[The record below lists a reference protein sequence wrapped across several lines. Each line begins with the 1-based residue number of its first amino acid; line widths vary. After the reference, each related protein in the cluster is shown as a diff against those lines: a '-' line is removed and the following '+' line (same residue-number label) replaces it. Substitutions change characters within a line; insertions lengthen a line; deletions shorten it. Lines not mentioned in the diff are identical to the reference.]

1 MNKKLRE
8 RQAKKAVE
16 LRSLGLP
23 LRSISKKIGLS
34 KSTVWRMLRTFDPE
48 NGYEV
53 EDMEE
58 KDRSD
63 KSKSREQQLVEEIA
77 RLKAELKETRKEL
90 DLQNLRADVLD
101 EMINIAERKFEIKIR
116 KNLASNVE

>member
-48 NGYEV
+48 NGYGV

-116 KNLASNVE
+116 KKSGVKR

>member
-8 RQAKKAVE
+8 RKAKKAVE
-16 LRSLGLP
+16 LRSHGLP

-34 KSTVWRMLRTFDPE
+34 KSTVWRMLRTFEPE
-48 NGYEV
+48 SGYEV

-63 KSKSREQQLVEEIA
+63 KRKSREHHLREEIA

-116 KNLASNVE
+116 KKSGVKR

>member
-8 RQAKKAVE
+8 RQAKKAIE

-48 NGYEV
+48 NGYGV

-116 KNLASNVE
+116 KKSGVKR

>member
-116 KNLASNVE
+116 KKSGVKR